1 MFGFTTQMKLQVSL
15 ITRTKRVIEEKG
27 SISCPVSCITRY
39 VPWPRK
45 EHHGQSTM
53 GRAPWAEHHG
63 HSTLL
68 DCQRGGWALFQVSVH
83 LTTKEHC
90 SDSTSWNTID
100 DKQ

>member
-15 ITRTKRVIEEKG
+15 ITRTERVIEEKG

-45 EHHGQSTM
+45 EHHG
-53 GRAPWAEHHG
+53 

-68 DCQRGGWALFQVSVH
+68 DCQRGGWALSYETTGTVSSTDREHH
-83 LTTKEHC
+83 LGI
-90 SDSTSWNTID
+90 SDDLN
-100 DKQ
+100 